1 MSAIE
6 LQVYEI
12 FKVKFGEQEATK
24 VIEYFDRKAKEKIN
38 YKKDIFLTKEDK
50 VDIIEKLA
58 TLETRITMR
67 MIYFWKG
74 QVAVIAGLLSYF
86 FRLSG
91 H

>member
-12 FKVKFGEQEATK
+12 FKAKFGEQEATK
-24 VIEYFDRKAKEKIN
+24 VIEYFDRKAEEKIN

-67 MIYFWKG
+67 MFYFWIG

-86 FRLSG
+86 FKLSG